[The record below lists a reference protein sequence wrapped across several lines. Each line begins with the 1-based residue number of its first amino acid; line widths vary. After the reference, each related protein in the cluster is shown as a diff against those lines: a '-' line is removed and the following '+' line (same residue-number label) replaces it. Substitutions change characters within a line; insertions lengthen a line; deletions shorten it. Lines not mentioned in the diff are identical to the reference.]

1 MSGQPLDEFTTLM
14 QSQGPAWMRGPEN
27 MVNEGVLRNYTWAR
41 IQAGKSMLETV
52 QGGDEIQD
60 RIYFDV
66 NSTFDRYNPNVRLSY
81 DQAQPGVN
89 WTVPW
94 AFAYAY
100 MSWTKQDLGLNK
112 GVHSA
117 NYRAHKYKSV
127 MYQKHQELWTDVC
140 NSIDSEM
147 WALPNRGLMEDTST
161 TGGGARQPYSIPVFI
176 NEYDDGLIT
185 GGQTGA
191 ANDAGGLAWSTVMG
205 IDATTQAKWRP
216 QREAYDADFD
226 AAATA
231 ANLFAPMTKLWY
243 SLHFDRL
250 PKKPEYSDKTTSPHV
265 ILCSLVGI
273 GAYEY
278 ALQTNQDTFRGVGKQ
293 SGQDPAYDK
302 PTFRSIPLDYIQA
315 LDSYAGYPTGGVS
328 GALGIEPD
336 VTNDATSGNTNDD
349 GVETGHSGPRYY
361 FVNGEYLKFVVHS
374 ENYAVMTPVITP
386 SDQPFSR
393 VQVMDLWNNMIC
405 RSRQRQGILY
415 PSAPTAGI

>member
-140 NSIDSEM
+140 NSIDAEM
-147 WALPNRGLMEDTST
+147 WAVPNTGLMEATST
-161 TGGGARQPYSIPVFI
+161 TGGAARQPYSIPAFV
-176 NEYDDGLIT
+176 NENTNGLIP
-185 GGQTGA
+185 
-191 ANDAGGLAWSTVMG
+191 ANIDAGSTLWTTVQG
-205 IDATTQAKWRP
+205 INPSTQAKWVP
-216 QREAYDADFD
+216 QQETYDADFN
-226 AAATA
+226 AADTA
-231 ANLFAPMTKLWY
+231 AKIFTAFTKMWF
-243 SLHFDRL
+243 SLHFDQL

-265 ILCSLVGI
+265 ILTSLTGI
-273 GAYEY
+273 GNYEY

-302 PTFRSIPLDYIQA
+302 PTFRNIPVDYIQA
-315 LDSYAGYPTGGVS
+315 LDTLAAYPTGS
-328 GALGIEPD
+328 GAVASTELDESG
-336 VTNDATSGNTNDD
+336 TNN
-349 GVETGHSGPRYY
+349 SGPRYY
-361 FVNGEYLKFVVHS
+361 FINGEYLKFVVHS

-405 RSRQRQGILY
+405 RSRQRQGIVY
-415 PSAPTAGI
+415 PGADTTNAA

>member
-41 IQAGKSMLETV
+41 IQSGKSMLETV

-140 NSIDSEM
+140 NSIDAEM
-147 WALPNRGLMEDTST
+147 WAVPSRGTMEDTST
-161 TGGGARQPYSIPVFI
+161 TGGAARQPYSIPVFI
-176 NEYDDGLIT
+176 NEYDDGVIT
-185 GGQTGA
+185 GAENGDSQ
-191 ANDAGGLAWSTVMG
+191 DPGGLGWSTVMG
-205 IDATTQAKWRP
+205 IDATTQPKWRN
-216 QREAYDADFD
+216 QRQDYEADFNS
-226 AAATA
+226 AAASTGLFTA
-231 ANLFAPMTKLWY
+231 MTKLWY
-243 SLHFDRL
+243 SLHFDQL

-265 ILCSLVGI
+265 ILCSLTGI
-273 GAYEY
+273 GNYEY
-278 ALQTNQDTFRGVGKQ
+278 ALQSNQDTFRGVGKQ

-302 PTFRSIPLDYIQA
+302 PTFRNIPVDYIQA
-315 LDSYAGYPTGGVS
+315 LDSLAVYPTGAAAVISTELDGS
-328 GALGIEPD
+328 NGTHSPD
-336 VTNDATSGNTNDD
+336 SNSDS
-349 GVETGHSGPRYY
+349 VEEGHGGPRYY

-415 PSAPTAGI
+415 PTTTVTNA